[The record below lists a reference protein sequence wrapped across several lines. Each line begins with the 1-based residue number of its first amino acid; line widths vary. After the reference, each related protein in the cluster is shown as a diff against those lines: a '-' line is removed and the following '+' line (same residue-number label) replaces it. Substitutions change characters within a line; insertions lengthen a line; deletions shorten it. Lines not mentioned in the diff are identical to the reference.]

1 MLQRLAMF
9 AYLDNIQM
17 DEDRVRNKFIII
29 IIIILLFQ
37 NLENTAVIKKSQT
50 IGKFFFKVKDIETFS
65 LYHIYHYS

>member
-17 DEDRVRNKFIII
+17 DENRVRNKFII

-37 NLENTAVIKKSQT
+37 NLENTAVIKKIS
-50 IGKFFFKVKDIETFS
+50 D
-65 LYHIYHYS
+65 HR